1 LTDALSQANKDMQE
15 KHGKRFNMVKKIR
28 GKIHSGNGDR
38 FIYQNIMTLVGIP
51 IPEGGTKCPDCNGD
65 GELRIGWDG
74 THDQD
79 YMECI
84 LCSGKGYLIQED
96 IDMWNRIGSK
106 HAKATVAKLSK
117 LIEEEK
123 TGNPDGN

>member
-15 KHGKRFNMVKKIR
+15 KHGKRFSMVKKIT
-28 GKIHSGNGDR
+28 GDR
-38 FIYQNIMTLVGIP
+38 FVYQNRMMLVSIP
-51 IPEGGTKCPDCNGD
+51 IPEGGIKCPDCGGA

-79 YMECI
+79 YMECV
-84 LCSGKGYLIQED
+84 LCSGKGYLVQED

-106 HAKATVAKLSK
+106 HAKETMVKLK
-117 LIEEEK
+117 ETDK
-123 TGNPDGN
+123 K